1 MAFNRTV
8 RLSEEIRKILSEIIQ
23 NNLKDPRIPILTTV
37 TRVDVTRDLRYA
49 KAYISVFGEK
59 EDKVKCIE
67 GLRSASGYIRR
78 EVGSR
83 IKVRYTP
90 EILFEI
96 DESLE
101 HGLHINKIL
110 SDINK
115 GE

>member
-1 MAFNRTV
+1 MSVNRTV
-8 RLSEEIRKILSEIIQ
+8 RIQEEIRKILSEVIR
-23 NNLKDPRIPILTTV
+23 NNIKDPRVPILTTV
-37 TRVDVTRDLRYA
+37 TRVEVTRDLRYA
-49 KAYISVFGEK
+49 KAFISVFGEK

-67 GLRSASGYIRR
+67 GLKSAAGYIRR
-78 EVGSR
+78 EVGSK

-110 SDINK
+110 SDIKK

>member
-1 MAFNRTV
+1 MSINRTA
-8 RLSEEIRKILSEIIQ
+8 RLSEEIRKIISEVIQ
-23 NNLKDPRIPILTTV
+23 NGIKDPRVPMLTTV
-37 TRVDVTRDLRYA
+37 TRVEVTRDLRYA
-49 KAYISVFGEK
+49 KAYISVFGSK
-59 EDKVKCIE
+59 EEKVKCVE
-67 GLRSASGYIRR
+67 GLKSAAGYIRR
-78 EVGSR
+78 EVGSK

-110 SDINK
+110 SDIKK

>member
-1 MAFNRTV
+1 MSVNRTV
-8 RLSEEIRKILSEIIQ
+8 RIQEEIRKILSEVIR
-23 NNLKDPRIPILTTV
+23 NNIKDPRVPVLTTV
-37 TRVDVTRDLRYA
+37 TRVEVTRDLRYA
-49 KAYISVFGEK
+49 KAFISVFGEK
-59 EDKVKCIE
+59 EEKIKCIQ
-67 GLRSASGYIRR
+67 GLKSAAGYIRR
-78 EVGSR
+78 EVGSK

-110 SDINK
+110 SDIKK

>member
-8 RLSEEIRKILSEIIQ
+8 RLSEEIRKILSDIIQ
-23 NNLKDPRIPILTTV
+23 NNIKDPRVPMLTTV
-37 TRVDVTRDLRYA
+37 TKVDVTKDLRYA
-49 KAYISVFGEK
+49 KAYISVFGDK
-59 EDKVKCIE
+59 EAKVKCIQ
-67 GLRSASGYIRR
+67 GLRSAAGFIRR
-78 EVGSR
+78 EVASK

-110 SDINK
+110 SDIKKND
-115 GE
+115 

>member
-8 RLSEEIRKILSEIIQ
+8 RLSEEIRKILSDIIQ
-23 NNLKDPRIPILTTV
+23 NNIKDPRVPILTTV

-49 KAYISVFGEK
+49 KAYISVFGDK
-59 EDKVKCIE
+59 EAKEKCIQ
-67 GLRSASGYIRR
+67 GLRSAAGYIRR
-78 EVGSR
+78 EVGSK

-90 EILFEI
+90 EIIFEI

-110 SDINK
+110 SDIKKND
-115 GE
+115 

>member
-8 RLSEEIRKILSEIIQ
+8 RIAEEIRRVLSDIIQ
-23 NNLKDPRIPILTTV
+23 NDIKDPRVPMLTTV
-37 TRVDVTRDLRYA
+37 TRVDLTRDLRYA
-49 KAYISVFGEK
+49 TAYISVFGEK
-59 EDKVKCIE
+59 EDKVKCIQ
-67 GLRSASGYIRR
+67 GLKSAAGYIRR

-83 IKVRYTP
+83 VKIRYTP

-101 HGLHINKIL
+101 HGLHINKL
-110 SDINK
+110 LEDIHK

>member
-1 MAFNRTV
+1 MAINRTV
-8 RLSEEIRKILSEIIQ
+8 RISEEIRKILSDIIQ
-23 NNLKDPRIPILTTV
+23 NNIKDPRVPILTTV
-37 TRVDVTRDLRYA
+37 TKVDVTRDLRYA
-49 KAYISVFGEK
+49 KAYISVYGEK
-59 EDKVKCIE
+59 EDKIKCIE
-67 GLRSASGYIRR
+67 GLKSAAGYIRR

-110 SDINK
+110 SDIKKND
-115 GE
+115 